1 MKAHDSRFWARFTL
15 DFADSPKIAC
25 LSDSAFR
32 TLVEMILYSQRLLTD
47 GVIRADV
54 ARKRWSSES
63 LTELLS
69 NDAENPSLIEHDGDL
84 IIHDFL
90 DHQESREEIESRKRR
105 NQANGRRGGL
115 AKSKRK
121 ASESLSKSLSKSPS
135 ENVAD
140 IDRDID
146 IYKPPVVPLD
156 GDTTEKDDSSSKS
169 SKSRTSKTL
178 IPDGWHPSEHH
189 VKVAAEKHIDLATEA
204 EKFRAYSESNAKR
217 YANWDQA
224 FNNWLL
230 NCSNFNRSQHGYV
243 NKAQQRYEQNMQRI
257 RNAEIAER
265 SKQPQLTGGSDNAFG
280 F

>member
-54 ARKRWSSES
+54 ARKRWPSES
-63 LTELLS
+63 LSELLS
-69 NDAENPSLIEHDGDL
+69 NDSANPSLHEENGNL

-115 AKSKRK
+115 AKSKRE
-121 ASESLSKSLSKSPS
+121 ASESLSKSPS

-146 IYKPPVVPLD
+146 NTIPKGIVCTPQKS
-156 GDTTEKDDSSSKS
+156 EDDSKP
-169 SKSRTSKTL
+169 SKSRSSKTL
-178 IPDGWHPSEHH
+178 IPDDWHPNEHH
-189 VKVAAEKHIDLATEA
+189 VKVASEKHIDLANEA

-230 NCSNFNRSQHGYV
+230 NCDNFNRSQHGYV

>member
-121 ASESLSKSLSKSPS
+121 ASESLSKSPS

-146 IYKPPVVPLD
+146 IYKPPVVPLE
-156 GDTTEKDDSSSKS
+156 GDATAKDDSSSKPP
-169 SKSRTSKTL
+169 KRRTSKTL
-178 IPDGWHPSEHH
+178 IPEDWHPSEHH
-189 VKVAAEKHIDLATEA
+189 MQTASERGIDLATEA
-204 EKFRAYSESNAKR
+204 EKFKAYADSHAKR

-230 NCSNFNRSQHGYV
+230 NASNFNKPQQQGYR
-243 NKAQQRYEQNMQRI
+243 NKAQERYEQNMQRA
-257 RNAEIAER
+257 RNAQITR
-265 SKQPQLTGGSDNAFG
+265 QDQQPQLTGRKTDNDFG

>member
-1 MKAHDSRFWARFTL
+1 VVAVKAHDSRFWARFTL

-54 ARKRWSSES
+54 ARKRWPSES

-69 NDAENPSLIEHDGDL
+69 NDSANPSLLERDGDL

-121 ASESLSKSLSKSPS
+121 ASESISESPS

-146 IYKPPVVPLD
+146 IYKPPVVPLE
-156 GDTTEKDDSSSKS
+156 GDTTEKDDSSSKP

-189 VKVAAEKHIDLATEA
+189 VKVASEKHIDLATEA
-204 EKFRAYSESNAKR
+204 EKFKAYAESNARR

-230 NCSNFNRSQHGYV
+230 NASNFNRSQHGYM
-243 NKAQQRYEQNMQRI
+243 NKAQQRYEQNMQRV
-257 RNAEIAER
+257 RNAQIAER

>member
-54 ARKRWSSES
+54 ARKRWPSES
-63 LTELLS
+63 LSELLS
-69 NDAENPSLIEHDGDL
+69 NDSANPSLHEENGNL

-105 NQANGRRGGL
+105 NQANGRRGGI

-121 ASESLSKSLSKSPS
+121 ASESLSKSPS

-146 IYKPPVVPLD
+146 NTIPKGIVCTPQKS
-156 GDTTEKDDSSSKS
+156 EDDSKP
-169 SKSRTSKTL
+169 SKSRSSKTL
-178 IPDGWHPSEHH
+178 IPDDWHPSEHH
-189 VKVAAEKHIDLATEA
+189 VKVASEKHIDLATEA

-230 NCSNFNRSQHGYV
+230 NCDNFNRSQHGYV